1 VKQTVKSANL
11 YEVDFAEWTAHN
23 AELIRQRRF
32 AEADLDHIAEEIE
45 DMGKRDRR
53 EVSNRLKV
61 LIAHLLKWTAQPE
74 RRDTATWSSTIDEQR
89 SELDEIFEQSPSLRR
104 YAEEDLQRIY
114 PKAVRQAHKETGLEP
129 HCFPVTCPY
138 RIDQLLDID
147 YLP

>member
-1 VKQTVKSANL
+1 MKGADL
-11 YEVDFAEWTAHN
+11 YERDFAEWAAHN
-23 AELIRQRRF
+23 AKLIRLRRF
-32 AEADLDHIAEEIE
+32 AEADLEHIAEEIE

-74 RRDTATWSSTIDEQR
+74 RRGAATWSDTIEEQR

-114 PKAVRQAHKETGLEP
+114 PKAVRLAHKETGLEP
-129 HCFPVTCPY
+129 HRFPGTCPY
-138 RIDQLLDID
+138 TIDQLLDID
-147 YLP
+147 YWP